1 MASTKAKPK
10 MALLNNSLRIEGL
23 RETPNTKLANTI
35 PIPKA
40 APPKAIEAKPAP
52 IIFPNNNIILNKKK
66 VSISIPTKATPM
78 SWPIRKLQKVS

>member
-40 APPKAIEAKPAP
+40 APPKAIEV
-52 IIFPNNNIILNKKK
+52 IFCTYKVEYILNF
-66 VSISIPTKATPM
+66 
-78 SWPIRKLQKVS
+78 